1 MIKYFEKQE
10 AGKHPLTQG
19 QIDSLSVKKTYLG
32 KTLKVG
38 DRLLFAIL
46 HKETIA
52 KDNRQINEFIQLTED
67 EMDNYELMYFN
78 ENDRLPFL
86 KLKNI

>member
-1 MIKYFEKQE
+1 MIEYFEKQE
-10 AGKHPLTQG
+10 GGKTLLTQD

-32 KTLKVG
+32 KDLKVG
-38 DRLLFAIL
+38 DRLLFDQL
-46 HKETIA
+46 HLETNVES
-52 KDNRQINEFIQLTED
+52 NRKRYELIQLTED
-67 EMDNYELMYFN
+67 EMDQYELMYLN